1 MGMIVDQFGRPFER
15 TKAPERRTLAAAP
28 LTDAWRDY
36 VVAGMTPERLAAVFR
51 EADLGDVRRQAELFE
66 QLLEKDA
73 HLLGETSKRENAIL
87 DIEFQVSPASD
98 SARDNEIAQFVS
110 DFLEGQ
116 TDWPDVQVAMQE
128 GIGRGFSAME
138 IVWDV
143 TSGQALPSSFES
155 LESKR
160 FLFQDENGVVSKTPR
175 LVTDQSPMGEIIPAW
190 KVLMHSYGGKSGHPT
205 RSGIY
210 RVCAWMFLFKNYA
223 IKDWVIFCEVYGM
236 PLRLGK
242 YSPGATEDDKSA
254 LIQAISMLGSD
265 AAGIISKSTEIEF
278 VETAKGTTS
287 ADLYK
292 LLAQFCNAEMSKA
305 ILGQTLTA
313 EVGDKGSYAASQTHN
328 EVRKD
333 LARADARAMAATVR
347 QQIIRPMVGFNFGWD
362 APVPG
367 FEPVFD
373 EDDDLKEKADWVCEI
388 LDRTTV
394 KIPRT
399 WFYKEFK
406 IPEPKDGEAVI
417 EGGAGIGAGLPIAAK
432 SRQAGLRMLVASGQ
446 TAVDPTPIEPLV
458 ERMSIEAAPAI
469 EAMLARI
476 RELVDTAPSLEA
488 LRDSLL
494 ASFGDLPSD
503 DLAKVMQAGFA
514 VAALA
519 GRSDVAEESD
529 DA

>member
-1 MGMIVDQFGRPFER
+1 MVIVDQFGRPFEKS
-15 TKAPERRTLAAAP
+15 KAPERRTLAAAP
-28 LTDAWRDY
+28 LTDAWREY

-66 QLLEKDA
+66 QILEKDA
-73 HLLGETSKRENAIL
+73 HLLGEASKRENAIL
-87 DIEFQVSPASD
+87 DVEFQIEPASD
-98 SARDNEIAQFVS
+98 SARDNQVAQFVS
-110 DFLEGQ
+110 EFLEGQ

-128 GIGRGFSAME
+128 AIGRGFSAME
-138 IVWDV
+138 IMWDV
-143 TSGQALPSSFES
+143 SAGQAVPSSFES

-160 FLFQDENGVVSKTPR
+160 FLFQDEVGVVAKTPR
-175 LVTDQSPMGEIIPAW
+175 LISDASPMGEIIPAW
-190 KVLMHSYGGKSGHPT
+190 KVLMHRYGGKSGHPT
-205 RSGIY
+205 KSGIY

-292 LLAQFCNAEMSKA
+292 FLAQFCNAEMSKA

-313 EVGDKGSYAASQTHN
+313 EVGDKGSYAASKVHN
-328 EVRKD
+328 DVRKD
-333 LARADARAMAATVR
+333 LTRSDARAMAATVR

-362 APVPG
+362 APIPG
-367 FEPVFD
+367 YKPVFD

-388 LDRTTV
+388 LDRTSV

-406 IPEPKDGEAVI
+406 IPEPKDNEAVI
-417 EGGAGIGAGLPIAAK
+417 EGAAGLGARLPIAAK
-432 SRQAGLRMLVASGQ
+432 ASGPELRTVVAAMQ
-446 TAVDPTPIEPLV
+446 DAQDPTPIEPLA
-458 ERMSIEAAPAI
+458 ERMSIEAAPTM
-469 EAMLARI
+469 EAMLTRI

-488 LRDSLL
+488 LRDALL
-494 ASFGDLPSD
+494 ESFGTLPAG

-519 GRSDVAEESD
+519 GRNDVAED
-529 DA
+529 QDA